1 MDAGGPVDGLS
12 MDSKYRMNNNA
23 TGKRV
28 AGKTTIVAG
37 AGGNIGSHLVP
48 HLGRMAELDRVI
60 LIDPDIYEAK
70 NVWSQEITPRA
81 VGKLKACVQAHA
93 LRQINPRLQVEAVP
107 KAIQDVPL
115 GRLHADVIL
124 ACLDSREAR
133 LVVNQASFRLGVPW
147 LDAGVEPRGLLAR
160 VTVYLPTADAPCLEC
175 GWHDEDY
182 ALLEQL
188 YACGGEASS
197 PAPTNAP
204 SSIGALAASLQAI
217 ECQKLLTGQFER
229 LAAAQQVLIDAS
241 HHKHY
246 VTKLVRNGHCRF
258 DHEAWCIF
266 RHEVR
271 SPDITVGEALGLL
284 GEPDPEEGS
293 PALWVE
299 GQAFVVAVACARCG
313 WRRRVLRLQR
323 RLRDSRCAKC
333 GGRMVPIG
341 FEMVERLDATMSER
355 IQHRTLRSL
364 GLRAGDVFSV
374 GTPLGSVR
382 HYEIDCDT

>member
-1 MDAGGPVDGLS
+1 
-12 MDSKYRMNNNA
+12 MDSKRTMNNDA
-23 TGKRV
+23 TSRRV
-28 AGKTTIVAG
+28 AEKTAVVVG

-48 HLGRMAELDRVI
+48 HLGRMAELHRVI
-60 LIDPDIYEAK
+60 LIDPDVYEAK
-70 NVWSQEITPRA
+70 NVRSQDITPSA
-81 VGKLKACVQAHA
+81 VGKRKVCIQART
-93 LRQINPRLQVEAVP
+93 LRRINPRLHVETVQ
-107 KAIQDVPL
+107 KEIQDVPL
-115 GRLHADVIL
+115 GRLEADVIL

-133 LVVNQASFRLGVPW
+133 RDVNQKAFRLGSPW
-147 LDAGVEPRGLLAR
+147 IDAGVEPGGLLAR
-160 VTVYLPTADAPCLEC
+160 VNVYKPAPDAPCLEC
-175 GWHDEDY
+175 AWHDEDY
-182 ALLEQL
+182 ALLEQR
-188 YACGGEASS
+188 YACGGKASS

-229 LAAAQQVLIDAS
+229 LAVGQQILIDAS

-258 DHEAWCIF
+258 DHETWCIL
-266 RHEVR
+266 RHEVP

-284 GEPDPEEGS
+284 GNPVPEEGS

-299 GQAFVVAVACARCG
+299 GQAFVVAVACALCG

-323 RLRDSRCAKC
+323 RLRELRCAKC

-341 FEMVERLDATMSER
+341 FEMVERLATMSER

-364 GLRAGDVFSV
+364 GLRAGDVFSI
-374 GTPLGSVR
+374 GTPLGRVR